1 MLNQKDILYNL
12 DIQKL
17 YIEQDSISISALG
30 EERERERER
39 ERDKSPE
46 YVGLTYDCKLQLL
59 LYMIYIML

>member
-30 EERERERER
+30 EEREREREI
-39 ERDKSPE
+39 KAQNMW
-46 YVGLTYDCKLQLL
+46 V
-59 LYMIYIML
+59 